1 MAEKRSI
8 PTALGIVIGPTT
20 AYISFLIFQS
30 KLNEFLQFFCFV
42 VFFIAA
48 YDLAKSRLSLTG
60 ILTILLIP
68 SLPFVLTLSQ
78 SIMAT
83 GNHLGA
89 KLLIL
94 LWVASALL
102 GAISGGM
109 QAGQDNAI
117 SITRLAILASV
128 LLLGLVGLYF
138 V

>member
-8 PTALGIVIGPTT
+8 PTALGIVIGPAT

-30 KLNEFLQFFCFV
+30 KLNELLHLFCFA

-48 YDLAKSRLSLTG
+48 YDLAKLRLSLTG
-60 ILTILLIP
+60 ILTILLVP

-78 SIMAT
+78 SNVAT

-89 KLLIL
+89 KLLML

-109 QAGQDNAI
+109 KAGHEHAI
-117 SITRLAILASV
+117 NIKRLVILASG
-128 LLLGLVGLYF
+128 LLLGLLGLYF